1 MHCYEIGKFRGH
13 TLWMWDSDIPD
24 DDTDEDMYVNRHD
37 YSVWYKGRQVGYM
50 KSDKSCVEP
59 FNDRLYRD
67 LKNLKPFTPPKKK
80 TEKVKEFF
88 KETVATPAAEPIPT
102 SVPSLLD
109 AGSEVETMLKS
120 VKDYCGVAVLGD
132 EVFAD
137 LSKEL
142 EVLMG

>member
-1 MHCYEIGKFRGH
+1 MTYEIGKFRGH
-13 TLWMWDSDIPD
+13 ILWMWDDDIPD
-24 DDTDEDMYVNRHD
+24 DDMDEDMYVNRHD

-50 KSDKSCVEP
+50 KSDRSCVEP
-59 FNDRLYRD
+59 FNDRLYKD

-80 TEKVKEFF
+80 VKKEKKIVKE
-88 KETVATPAAEPIPT
+88 ATPAAEHIP
-102 SVPSLLD
+102 VPSLLD
-109 AGSEVETMLKS
+109 AGNEVEVMLKS

-137 LSKEL
+137 LAKEL

>member
-1 MHCYEIGKFRGH
+1 MHCYEIGRFRGH
-13 TLWMWDSDIPD
+13 TLWMWGKDIPD

-59 FNDRLYRD
+59 FNERVYKD
-67 LKNLKPFTPPKKK
+67 LKNLKTFTAPKK
-80 TEKVKEFF
+80 EKVKEEE
-88 KETVATPAAEPIPT
+88 KVAPAAEPTP
-102 SVPSLLD
+102 VPSLLD
-109 AGSEVETMLKS
+109 AESEVEAMLQS
-120 VKDYCGVAVLGD
+120 VKDYCGAKVLSS

-137 LSKEL
+137 LAREL

>member
-13 TLWMWDSDIPD
+13 TLWMWDDDIPD
-24 DDTDEDMYVNRHD
+24 DDMDEDMYVNRHD
-37 YSVWYKGRQVGYM
+37 YSVWYKGRQLGYM
-50 KSDKSCVEP
+50 KSDRSCVEP
-59 FNDRLYRD
+59 FNDRLYKD

-80 TEKVKEFF
+80 VKKEKKIVKE
-88 KETVATPAAEPIPT
+88 ATPAAEHIP
-102 SVPSLLD
+102 VPSLLD
-109 AGSEVETMLKS
+109 AGNEVEAMLKS

-137 LSKEL
+137 LAKEL

>member
-1 MHCYEIGKFRGH
+1 MGTYEIGKFRGH
-13 TLWMWDSDIPD
+13 TLWMWNDDIPED
-24 DDTDEDMYVNRHD
+24 DIDEDMYVNRHD

-50 KSDKSCVEP
+50 KSDKSCIEP
-59 FNDRLYRD
+59 FNDRLYKD

-88 KETVATPAAEPIPT
+88 KEPAPAAEPTP
-102 SVPSLLD
+102 VPSLLD

-132 EVFAD
+132 EVFTD
-137 LSKEL
+137 LAREL

>member
-24 DDTDEDMYVNRHD
+24 DDMDEDMYVNRHD
-37 YSVWYKGRQVGYM
+37 YSVWYKGRQLGYM
-50 KSDKSCVEP
+50 KSDRSCVEP
-59 FNDRLYRD
+59 FNDRLYND

-80 TEKVKEFF
+80 VKKEKKIVKE
-88 KETVATPAAEPIPT
+88 VAPAAEPIPT
-102 SVPSLLD
+102 SSLLD
-109 AGSEVETMLKS
+109 AGSEVEAMLKS
-120 VKDYCGVAVLGD
+120 VRDYCGVAVLGD

-137 LSKEL
+137 LAREL

>member
-1 MHCYEIGKFRGH
+1 MTYEIGKFRGH

-24 DDTDEDMYVNRHD
+24 DDMDEDMYVNRHD

-50 KSDKSCVEP
+50 KSDRSCIEP
-59 FNDRLYRD
+59 FYDRVYD
-67 LKNLKPFTPPKKK
+67 NLKNLKPFTPPKKK
-80 TEKVKEFF
+80 VKKEKEKVK
-88 KETVATPAAEPIPT
+88 KTTPAAEPT
-102 SVPSLLD
+102 STPVPSLLD
-109 AGSEVETMLKS
+109 AGNEVEAMLKS

-137 LSKEL
+137 LAKEL